1 MKGIISN
8 KVLYRSRKT
17 MFDTSV
23 YLFNKYMIKFIHDII
38 YSKAFYQSDIWDGK
52 KIRNLLEKNKTIQ
65 YKKILNIFKYTF

>member
-1 MKGIISN
+1 
-8 KVLYRSRKT
+8 

-38 YSKAFYQSDIWDGK
+38 YSKDFYQSDIWDGK

-65 YKKILNIFKYTF
+65 YKKIFKYIQIYFLMKTFKLNKK